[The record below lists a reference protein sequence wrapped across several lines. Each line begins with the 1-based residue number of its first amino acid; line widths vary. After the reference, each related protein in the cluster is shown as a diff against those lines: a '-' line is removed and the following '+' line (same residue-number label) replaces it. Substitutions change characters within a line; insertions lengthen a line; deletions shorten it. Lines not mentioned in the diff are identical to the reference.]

1 LPASDRPV
9 LGLRERKKAK
19 TRAAIQ
25 QHALRLFRKQGF
37 AATTVDQIAE
47 AAEISPSTFFRYFPS
62 KEDVVL
68 QDEYDPVLLE
78 AFKAQPADMSPV
90 RAVRE
95 AMRSIFGSLTEE
107 EWTNEM
113 QRQELIAQVPELRA
127 SVLQQVARAVEMLA
141 VAAAERAGRRPDDLA
156 VLTFAGAVVGVA
168 MATMGAAT
176 AGSTKDFMTLFDAA
190 LDHLESGLRL

>member
-1 LPASDRPV
+1 V

-168 MATMGAAT
+168 MATLGAAT